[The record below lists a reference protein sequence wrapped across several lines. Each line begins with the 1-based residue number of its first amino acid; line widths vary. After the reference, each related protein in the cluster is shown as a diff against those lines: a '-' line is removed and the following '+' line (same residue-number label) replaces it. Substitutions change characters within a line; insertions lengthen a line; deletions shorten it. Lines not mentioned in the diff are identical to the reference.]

1 MTPAHL
7 YIHDPRFHL
16 IHQDGLDWIQKQ
28 KGIYDVLIVDRPD
41 PVGPGSKLFT
51 KDFYQYVFDALTE
64 DGLAVFQSGSPYYN
78 QSTLKGTVKNLHEHF
93 PIIHTYLVTIPLYPC
108 GIWSFT
114 IASKKWD
121 PLKADLNRLQ
131 DQVTQYV
138 NSEVYLASFSLPNFV
153 KKLIDDAKNS

>member
-7 YIHDPRFHL
+7 YIHDSRFHL

-78 QSTLKGTVKNLHEHF
+78 QSTLKGTVKNLHAF
-93 PIIHTYLVTIPLYPC
+93 SNCLYLFSHH
-108 GIWSFT
+108 SF
-114 IASKKWD
+114 I
-121 PLKADLNRLQ
+121 LVEFGVLH
-131 DQVTQYV
+131 
-138 NSEVYLASFSLPNFV
+138 
-153 KKLIDDAKNS
+153 